1 MLNKQPQKLKE
12 MKNAEIKGLTLAELK
27 EKIGSEKE
35 ASRKMKF
42 AHQVS
47 AIENPMKIR
56 ETRKL
61 IARLKTELTAKERQ
75 K

>member
-1 MLNKQPQKLKE
+1 
-12 MKNAEIKGLTLAELK
+12 MKNAEIKGLTVVELT

-35 ASRKMKF
+35 TMRKMKF

-61 IARLKTELTAKERQ
+61 IDRLKTELTAKEG
-75 K
+75 KK

>member
-1 MLNKQPQKLKE
+1 
-12 MKNAEIKGLTLAELK
+12 MKNAEIQGLTIAELN

-35 ASRKMKF
+35 TLRKMKF

-61 IARLKTELTAKERQ
+61 IARLKTEFTAKER
-75 K
+75 KK

>member
-1 MLNKQPQKLKE
+1 
-12 MKNAEIKGLTLAELK
+12 MKKAEIKGLTLAELN

-35 ASRKMKF
+35 TMRKMKF

-61 IARLKTELTAKERQ
+61 IARLKTELTAKEG
-75 K
+75 KK

>member
-1 MLNKQPQKLKE
+1 
-12 MKNAEIKGLTLAELK
+12 MKSTEIKELNVVELR

-35 ASRKMKF
+35 ALRKMKF

-56 ETRKL
+56 ETKKL
-61 IARLKTELTAKERQ
+61 IARLNTELRAKELQ

>member
-1 MLNKQPQKLKE
+1 
-12 MKNAEIKGLTLAELK
+12 MKYSEIKGLSLVELR
-27 EKIGSEKE
+27 EKLGSEQE
-35 ASRKMKF
+35 TLRKMKF

-47 AIENPMKIR
+47 AIENPMKIK

-61 IARLKTELTAKERQ
+61 IARLKTELSAKESV

>member
-1 MLNKQPQKLKE
+1 
-12 MKNAEIKGLTLAELK
+12 MKNAEINGLTVAELN
-27 EKIGSEKE
+27 EKIGSERE
-35 ASRKMKF
+35 ALRKIRF

-61 IARLKTELTAKERQ
+61 IARLKTELTAKQ
-75 K
+75 STK